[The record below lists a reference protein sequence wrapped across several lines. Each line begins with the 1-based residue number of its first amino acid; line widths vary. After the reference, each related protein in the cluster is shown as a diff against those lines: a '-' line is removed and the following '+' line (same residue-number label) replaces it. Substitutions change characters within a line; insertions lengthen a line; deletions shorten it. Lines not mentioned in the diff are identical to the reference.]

1 MSGIAMI
8 GVGAMGEPVAVNL
21 MKKGHA
27 LTVLRSRG
35 AEVAER
41 LKAAGARIAA
51 TPAEAANGCE
61 FVLLSL
67 PTSK

>member
-8 GVGAMGEPVAVNL
+8 GVGAMGEPMAVNL

-27 LTVLRSRG
+27 LTVLRSRR

-51 TPAEAANGCE
+51 TPAASGCE